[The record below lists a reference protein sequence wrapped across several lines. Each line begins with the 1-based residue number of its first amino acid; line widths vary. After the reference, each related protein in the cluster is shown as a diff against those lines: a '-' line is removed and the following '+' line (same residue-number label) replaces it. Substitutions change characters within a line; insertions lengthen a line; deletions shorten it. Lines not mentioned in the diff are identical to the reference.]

1 VASYVAKRLPFI
13 IWHQQKTRVFEC
25 GPIFRQIPWVQNRT
39 SLFVRNL
46 QINQHQVKMSK
57 RKAPSDENPNA
68 DFVDFLFEL
77 ANYEKNV
84 NRNVFKHNAYRKA
97 ASIISKLPERLQS
110 GEEAQKLDGVG
121 KQIAKKIDE
130 FISTGK
136 LQKIEKIRNDDS
148 STSINELTRVAGI
161 GPAKARELFDA
172 GITSVEELKKNQDSL
187 TPYQKIGLKHFED
200 FELRIPRDEIGEI
213 EIKAKKAIQSL
224 DENYQVTIC
233 GSYRRGLPTSG
244 DADILLTHADFDSHS
259 ESKNNPFLKK
269 VVKKLESIGLI
280 TDTLVHGD
288 TKFMGVCKLKEH
300 FRRLDIRLLPKDQ
313 YHCGILYSTGSDLFN
328 KNMRSHALDIG
339 FTLNEYTLRPLDGTV
354 PQEPLP
360 VSSEEDIFDYLG
372 MEFKQ
377 PYERSI

>member
-1 VASYVAKRLPFI
+1 
-13 IWHQQKTRVFEC
+13 
-25 GPIFRQIPWVQNRT
+25 
-39 SLFVRNL
+39 
-46 QINQHQVKMSK
+46 M
-57 RKAPSDENPNA
+57 
-68 DFVDFLFEL
+68 
-77 ANYEKNV
+77 
-84 NRNVFKHNAYRKA
+84 
-97 ASIISKLPERLQS
+97 
-110 GEEAQKLDGVG
+110 
-121 KQIAKKIDE
+121 
-130 FISTGK
+130 
-136 LQKIEKIRNDDS
+136 
-148 STSINELTRVAGI
+148 
-161 GPAKARELFDA
+161 
-172 GITSVEELKKNQDSL
+172 
-187 TPYQKIGLKHFED
+187 
-200 FELRIPRDEIGEI
+200 
-213 EIKAKKAIQSL
+213 
-224 DENYQVTIC
+224 TIC